1 VAKTATKQV
10 LTLST
15 ATNIPPTEQIQV
27 LPKPTEALT
36 VTETPIPVE
45 IKDDKNVPMRLIP
58 AGEFTMGNENGDAES
73 RPVSSIYV
81 ETFYIDKYEV
91 TNDMYSACVSAS
103 VCRMPKKPGSATR
116 PSYYNN
122 PVFANYP
129 VIYLDWKMA
138 RTYCEWRGARL
149 PTEAEWEK
157 AARGTADQRA
167 FPWGNNFDCDF
178 ANHSGCVGD
187 TAPVSQY
194 DKGQSPYGVYG
205 MSGNVWEWTS
215 SLFSFYPYNSTDG
228 RENLTAA
235 GNRVVRGG
243 SWNIFG
249 GTGGNIRIDTRFKL
263 DPVYYGPF
271 VGVRCALTK

>member
-1 VAKTATKQV
+1 
-10 LTLST
+10 
-15 ATNIPPTEQIQV
+15 
-27 LPKPTEALT
+27 
-36 VTETPIPVE
+36 
-45 IKDDKNVPMRLIP
+45 
-58 AGEFTMGNENGDAES
+58 
-73 RPVSSIYV
+73 
-81 ETFYIDKYEV
+81 
-91 TNDMYSACVSAS
+91 
-103 VCRMPKKPGSATR
+103 MPKKPGSATR
-116 PSYYNN
+116 SSYYNN

-138 RTYCEWRGARL
+138 RTYCGWRGARL

-194 DKGQSPYGVYG
+194 DKGKSPYGVYG

-215 SLFSFYPYNSTDG
+215 SLFSFYPFSTTDG
-228 RENLTAA
+228 RENLDAA
-235 GNRVVRGG
+235 GNRVLRGG

-263 DPVYYGPF
+263 DPVYFGPF